1 MAKQTSINIV
11 ATLHKDGIWHVGI
24 SSPPAGVDAASLIDG
39 MVLVMAN
46 LAESC
51 EQVIAACIDDSSR
64 ETRMR
69 MVMEKLGA
77 QLAEGAVESE
87 SKVRRVE

>member
-1 MAKQTSINIV
+1 MAKTTSINIT

-24 SSPPAGVDAASLIDG
+24 SSPPAGVDAALLIDG

-46 LAESC
+46 AVEAC
-51 EQVIAACIDDSSR
+51 DQVIASCVEGSSR
-64 ETRMR
+64 EERIRT
-69 MVMEKLGA
+69 VVEKLEA
-77 QLAEGAVESE
+77 QIAAGVMESE